1 MVHHVDEWVLC
12 RMVMNKIIKRYLLGA
27 QSRVLVSWR
36 AFVVAAQDGEIEHE
50 RHERVVL
57 RCAKRMSQLTIAR
70 TFDRWAATAT
80 AQKEQRHR
88 VRISLVRW
96 QKRHLASCCASW
108 IAFVDRRCL
117 CRRVIAKVASR
128 GNRCLLQGFSKWKDG
143 VLRGAV
149 ERVTLQGAANALV
162 VQWRSAVKGRL
173 RAALGTWKRSVTH
186 TTHAV
191 HISTQRQRITV
202 LARHHRS
209 FVLGVVLSRRHFRVY
224 HNVWN
229 QWVAPIR
236 SDLQQ
241 EVSKR
246 RVDMERLLSI
256 DGGRT
261 AHLQRLEAAVAGHE
275 KHLRG
280 HRRSC
285 DKVVDKERRRWYDQR
300 KALVARCLA
309 DERLLVSCKEKIL
322 RGMERMK
329 ELRVLKEQLEEA
341 WRMAAHWRGQCD
353 HIETEKNAADFAS
366 LGVPRSMNTDTTTSG
381 GGASR
386 SSGSLAMV
394 PHDGGDSRDGVGK
407 EADGHED
414 GVRRR
419 RSSQLS
425 LEDAPSSPGGRGRGV
440 ERGPSGGLGDLRAD
454 LADLI
459 EGRDRGSD
467 VRGQPGSFFAQ
478 SPSSLTSIRRSMRR
492 RLARSASPRRAIFS
506 SPAAVTP
513 FASTVASPFASPAS
527 FSPPSLPGKGSG
539 KGSGGRSRVGSRSFD
554 GRRRSRSFDGGGRRR
569 PYQQVRMAVNSGC
582 EAVCV
587 CV

>member
-1 MVHHVDEWVLC
+1 MRKVAKRMILLTTARTFDRWAANVAEAKEHRHKVSLALRRWQRRALSAVVNRWCTMVDERVLC

-229 QWVAPIR
+229 ERQRVWEIADVA
-236 SDLQQ
+236 Q
-241 EVSKR
+241 
-246 RVDMERLLSI
+246 M
-256 DGGRT
+256 
-261 AHLQRLEAAVAGHE
+261 
-275 KHLRG
+275 
-280 HRRSC
+280 
-285 DKVVDKERRRWYDQR
+285 
-300 KALVARCLA
+300 
-309 DERLLVSCKEKIL
+309 
-322 RGMERMK
+322 
-329 ELRVLKEQLEEA
+329 
-341 WRMAAHWRGQCD
+341 
-353 HIETEKNAADFAS
+353 
-366 LGVPRSMNTDTTTSG
+366 TT
-381 GGASR
+381 
-386 SSGSLAMV
+386 
-394 PHDGGDSRDGVGK
+394 
-407 EADGHED
+407 
-414 GVRRR
+414 
-419 RSSQLS
+419 Q
-425 LEDAPSSPGGRGRGV
+425 
-440 ERGPSGGLGDLRAD
+440 
-454 LADLI
+454 
-459 EGRDRGSD
+459 
-467 VRGQPGSFFAQ
+467 
-478 SPSSLTSIRRSMRR
+478 
-492 RLARSASPRRAIFS
+492 
-506 SPAAVTP
+506 
-513 FASTVASPFASPAS
+513 
-527 FSPPSLPGKGSG
+527 
-539 KGSGGRSRVGSRSFD
+539 
-554 GRRRSRSFDGGGRRR
+554 
-569 PYQQVRMAVNSGC
+569 
-582 EAVCV
+582 
-587 CV
+587 